1 MAKETA
7 TTTTKCLLYRFHI
20 TKKESLRLYND
31 NSLVETSGSMSKN
44 YNYHFSLP
52 CWSIKSKSVTPN
64 WIQNL
69 VSKIACGTLTLFYT
83 FS

>member
-1 MAKETA
+1 MAKVTA
-7 TTTTKCLLYRFHI
+7 TATTKCLLYRFHI

-31 NSLVETSGSMSKN
+31 NSLVETSGSIIGV
-44 YNYHFSLP
+44 
-52 CWSIKSKSVTPN
+52 CIKSKSVTPK